1 MTNGFHKRT
10 GKSDR
15 RPAGR
20 KNQPAGKRPAK
31 ENLTGTPRDAAPD
44 TEAGGPRS
52 ERASG

>member
-10 GKSDR
+10 GKSDP
-15 RPAGR
+15 RPTGR
-20 KNQPAGKRPAK
+20 KNQPAGKVLVEEK
-31 ENLTGTPRDAAPD
+31 LTGTPRDVAPD